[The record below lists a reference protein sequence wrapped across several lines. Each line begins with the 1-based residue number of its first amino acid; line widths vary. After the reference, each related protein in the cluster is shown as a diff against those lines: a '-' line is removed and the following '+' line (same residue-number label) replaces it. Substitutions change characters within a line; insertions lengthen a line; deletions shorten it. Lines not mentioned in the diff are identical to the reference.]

1 MTAMPPDSDANELV
15 VHYTALARM
24 PLSQENAVALRREG
38 REGLAKLGQPAPF
51 ETLERR
57 RRWSAVSRIRE
68 SALRHRGLTQ
78 LR

>member
-1 MTAMPPDSDANELV
+1 MTIKPPDADANDLV

-68 SALRHRGLTQ
+68 SALRQRGVTP

>member
-1 MTAMPPDSDANELV
+1 MTSTPPGSEADNMVA
-15 VHYTALARM
+15 HYTALARM
-24 PLSQENAVALRREG
+24 PLSKDNAVALRREG

-68 SALRHRGLTQ
+68 TALRQRGAPP

>member
-1 MTAMPPDSDANELV
+1 MTPLPPDFDGDDLV
-15 VHYTALARM
+15 IHYTALARL

-68 SALRHRGLTQ
+68 SALRQRGVTP